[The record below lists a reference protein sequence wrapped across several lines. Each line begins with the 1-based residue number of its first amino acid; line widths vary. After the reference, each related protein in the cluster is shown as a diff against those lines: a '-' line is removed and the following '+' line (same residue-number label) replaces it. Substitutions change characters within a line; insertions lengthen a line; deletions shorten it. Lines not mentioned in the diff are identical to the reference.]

1 MSKPIKE
8 LVRKEVA
15 RRFEGVTS
23 AAVVDVTGIDAVSM
37 NQLRGRL
44 AGMSVRLMIV
54 KNALA
59 KQVFRTAGQQA
70 MADILE
76 GPCALVFATDGGKTS
91 VVSVVRELLEIA
103 KTTNALKVKGAV
115 LEGDGFGTPE
125 AVEALSKF
133 PTREEALGTLVG
145 SMLGVGGKL
154 VAAVLSG
161 GAKVAGILK
170 TIEEK
175 AEKEAPAPVEAAP
188 EAAVEA
194 APEATPGEAAAPAGE

>member
-37 NQLRGRL
+37 NQLRDRL
-44 AGMSVRLMIV
+44 AGKSVRLMIV

-59 KQVFRTAGQQA
+59 RQVFKAAGQNT
-70 MADILE
+70 MAEILE
-76 GPCALVFATDGGKTS
+76 GPCALVYATDGGKTS

-103 KTTNALKVKGAV
+103 KTTKALKVKGAV

-133 PTREEALGTLVG
+133 PTREEALGKV
-145 SMLGVGGKL
+145 LGAALGAGGKL
-154 VAAVLSG
+154 VAAILSG

-175 AEKEAPAPVEAAP
+175 AEKA
-188 EAAVEA
+188 
-194 APEATPGEAAAPAGE
+194 EAAAPAPEAEAAPTEAAPAEAPAPAAE